1 MFSCFVRFLLFVI
14 VCLAIGHAYPSSMR
28 NTKWIP
34 TRVQRPHVAVEE
46 QPYDYL
52 NLGLGNE
59 NENDQ
64 NDSNGF
70 ATWLFRSR
78 KFCCAPP
85 L

>member
-1 MFSCFVRFLLFVI
+1 MARPYI
-14 VCLAIGHAYPSSMR
+14 VHDEP
-28 NTKWIP
+28 N
-34 TRVQRPHVAVEE
+34 
-46 QPYDYL
+46 YDYL
-52 NLGLGNE
+52 NSANE
-59 NENDQ
+59 NDNDNDQ

>member
-1 MFSCFVRFLLFVI
+1 MTSCFVRFLLFLI
-14 VCLAIGHAYPSSMR
+14 VCLAIIHAYPPSMSK
-28 NTKWIP
+28 TKWLSP
-34 TRVQRPHVAVEE
+34 RLARHHAVHDA
-46 QPYDYL
+46 QVYDY
-52 NLGLGNE
+52 NNAVDGND
-59 NENDQ
+59 NDQ

>member
-1 MFSCFVRFLLFVI
+1 MFSCFLRFLLLVI
-14 VCLAIGHAYPSSMR
+14 VCLAIVHAYPSSMKK
-28 NTKWIP
+28 TKWLP
-34 TRVQRPHVAVEE
+34 ARVARPHVVHDARTH
-46 QPYDYL
+46 DYP
-52 NLGLGNE
+52 NSVNA
-59 NENDQ
+59 NDDDL

>member
-1 MFSCFVRFLLFVI
+1 MFSCFLRFLLLVI
-14 VCLAIGHAYPSSMR
+14 VCLAITHAYPSSMNKAR
-28 NTKWIP
+28 L
-34 TRVQRPHVAVEE
+34 TRGRISKPYVVVHD
-46 QPYDYL
+46 YDYP
-52 NLGLGNE
+52 NE
-59 NENDQ
+59 NDIDQ